1 MTGSR
6 EQNKKSSK
14 AIVLVSPN
22 IGGVEIR
29 IARLFRAFYDHDPS
43 VYLVTHQL
51 LFHKLQEAGVLLEK
65 HSDRILLLDSRRQAD
80 LNGFFGRKLTYVRWM
95 LRSLLLAWQYNFKA
109 AYLACNGITVAAPLL
124 VYPGVRSVI
133 AYTIPHLRASGIT
146 WSNRMMLILWLNLC
160 HRVDALNPVNDLG
173 RIVLKQSKVVISPG
187 SFTDPK
193 RFAPDEHKS
202 LWIVW
207 AGHLEPHKQPLLF
220 VDSVAAA
227 RKQLGGKSA
236 GWDFHILGGGN
247 MFPEVQQRIAAL
259 QQEKHIQV
267 WGYVHDVAAFFAKSV
282 ICVSTQ
288 RDTNYPSQVL
298 LEAMSCE
305 NAVIATD
312 VGDTRLLLDEEN
324 AILVNNSA
332 DLAKALVTLMTD
344 EELRMRL
351 GQQGR
356 AKVAHSHTVEQFIAH
371 VDNLWAPT
379 A

>member
-1 MTGSR
+1 MTR
-6 EQNKKSSK
+6 ANEQRKKFSK

-29 IARLFRAFYDHDPS
+29 IARLFRAFYDQDPL

-51 LFHKLQEAGVLLEK
+51 LLRKLQEAGVLLEK
-65 HSDRILLLDSRRQAD
+65 HSDRILLLDSHKQAG
-80 LNGFFGRKLTYVRWM
+80 LNGFFGRKLIYARWM

-109 AYLACNGITVAAPLL
+109 VYLACNGITVAAPLL

-146 WSNRMMLILWLNLC
+146 WPNRMMLILWLNLC

-173 RIVLKQSKVVISPG
+173 RIVLKKSKVVISPG

-193 RFAPDEHKS
+193 RFVPDEHKWP
-202 LWIVW
+202 WIVW

-227 RKQLGGKSA
+227 RKQLDDKA
-236 GWDFHILGGGN
+236 IGWEFHILGGGN
-247 MFPEVQQRIAAL
+247 MLPEVQQRIADL

-267 WGYVHDVAAFFAKSV
+267 WGYVHDVASFFAKSV

-312 VGDTRLLLDEEN
+312 VGDTRLLVDEEN
-324 AILVNNSA
+324 AILVNNSE
-332 DLAKALVTLMTD
+332 DLTRALITLMTD
-344 EELRMRL
+344 EELRLRL

-356 AKVAHSHTVEQFIAH
+356 AKVARSHTVEKFIVH